1 MAEQA
6 EEAALLDTEDKEVAP
21 ESKRNIKNLIPVMA
35 IIPIVAALSFLF
47 VTKIVNPRVA
57 SSADDVKVVEEEE
70 EAEEETEGV
79 VWELG
84 TKLANPL
91 GSRSLRFA
99 KVSVSLELDSA
110 EIAAKAE
117 AGKARL
123 EDIFLTILSSK
134 TLTEMG
140 SPAGKRGLKRE
151 LKESFTSDLRLKEG
165 DIRWVYFREFVI
177 Q

>member
-6 EEAALLDTEDKEVAP
+6 EEAALLDKEDKETAP
-21 ESKRNIKNLIPVMA
+21 ESKKNIKNLIPVMA

-57 SSADDVKVVEEEE
+57 SSANDVEVVEEE
-70 EAEEETEGV
+70 EEETEGV
-79 VWELG
+79 VWDLG

-91 GSRSLRFA
+91 GSKSVRFA
-99 KVSVSLELDSA
+99 KVSVSLELASA

-123 EDIFLTILSSK
+123 EDVFLTILSSK

-140 SPAGKRGLKRE
+140 SPAGKREIKRE
-151 LKESFTSDLRLKEG
+151 LKESLTSDLRLKEG
-165 DIRWVYFREFVI
+165 DIRRVYFREFVI

>member
-6 EEAALLDTEDKEVAP
+6 EEAALLDAENKEVAP
-21 ESKRNIKNLIPVMA
+21 ESKKNIKNLIPVMA

-47 VTKIVNPRVA
+47 VTKIVNPRVV
-57 SSADDVKVVEEEE
+57 SSADDVEVVEEE
-70 EAEEETEGV
+70 EEETEGV

-91 GSRSLRFA
+91 GSRNLRFA
-99 KVSVSLELDSA
+99 KVSVSLELASA
-110 EIAAKAE
+110 EIVVKAE
-117 AGKARL
+117 AGRARL

-140 SPAGKRGLKRE
+140 SPAGKRELKRE
-151 LKESFTSDLRLKEG
+151 LKESFTSDLKLKKG
-165 DIRWVYFREFVI
+165 DIRRIYFREFVI

>member
-6 EEAALLDTEDKEVAP
+6 EEAALLDKEEEETAP
-21 ESKRNIKNLIPVMA
+21 KSKKNIKNLIPVMA

-57 SSADDVKVVEEEE
+57 SSSDDVEVVEEE
-70 EAEEETEGV
+70 EEETEGV

-84 TKLANPL
+84 EKLANPL
-91 GSRSLRFA
+91 GSRNLRFA
-99 KVSVSLELDSA
+99 KVSVSLELASA

-117 AGKARL
+117 ARKARL

-134 TLTEMG
+134 TLAEMG
-140 SPAGKRGLKRE
+140 SPAGKRELKRE
-151 LKESFTSDLRLKEG
+151 LKESFTSDLKLKEG
-165 DIRWVYFREFVI
+165 DIRRIYFREFVI